1 MDRLTWSAIQN
12 IDSADPTEHYSRARN
27 LRLNCPPEVFESLF
41 HDHHTR
47 EDFADIH
54 RRFVDWNTVVWE
66 EVPMSGVALRQVGVP
81 RAYQYAVD
89 EARIHTAENGFTK
102 ERLEVMHHWE
112 EYRTWIWPPILIAG
126 DLLQSVIGY
135 ELLVGFTRL
144 GNLLGVLDRQ
154 DLPEFAL
161 HQVWIG
167 RAG

>member
-1 MDRLTWSAIQN
+1 VDRLTWSAIQSVY
-12 IDSADPTEHYSRARN
+12 SADPAEHFSRAQA
-27 LRLNCPPEVFESLF
+27 LGLNCPLDVFKDLF
-41 HDHHTR
+41 HDHHGR

-54 RRFVDWNTVVWE
+54 LRFVDWNTVVWE
-66 EVPMSGVALRQVGVP
+66 EVALSGVALRQAGVA

-89 EARIHTAENGFTK
+89 EARIHTAEVGFTDD
-102 ERLEVMHHWE
+102 RPEVMQHWQ
-112 EYRTWIWPPILIAG
+112 EYRTWIRPPILIAG
-126 DLLQSVIGY
+126 ELLQSVIRY

-154 DLPEFAL
+154 DLSESAR